1 MKFIK
6 TECLVCSTKT
16 DTVEVYPQNL
26 PKNISEANYSGRKI
40 PDNFHYR
47 MIRCLSCGLLFADEI
62 YDSDTIT
69 QLYENSSFDYTDQL
83 KGLEKTY
90 SSLFKYINT
99 YNIEKNKFLDVG
111 CANGFLV
118 KKAKDFGFKH
128 VYGSEISFKAI
139 NASDESIKKNILQ
152 GPFDPKNY
160 KENSFDVVFFAMI
173 IEHFENPNKF
183 LNDVYKILKPGGLLI
198 GITHDEKHF
207 LSKILKNKHP
217 IINDEHIAVFDKNTL
232 KKIMKKNLFK
242 VLNTENLKN
251 YYSISYW
258 LQLMPIAY
266 FIKKICIYFSKFRN
280 LDKKLI
286 GLKAGN
292 IYIICKK

>member
-1 MKFIK
+1 MKFVK

-26 PKNISEANYSGRKI
+26 PKNISEVNYSGRKI

-69 QLYENSSFDYTDQL
+69 QLYENSSFDYTDEL

-90 SSLFKYINT
+90 SSLFKYINK
-99 YNIEKNKFLDVG
+99 YDIEKNKFLDVG

-128 VYGSEISFKAI
+128 VYGSEISFNAI
-139 NASDESIKKNILQ
+139 NASDDSIKKNILQ

-160 KENSFDVVFFAMI
+160 KKNSFDVVFFAMI

-258 LQLMPIAY
+258 LQLLPIAY
-266 FIKKICIYFSKFRN
+266 FIKKICIYFSKFCN

>member
-1 MKFIK
+1 MKFVK

-26 PKNISEANYSGRKI
+26 PKNISEVNYSGRKI

-69 QLYENSSFDYTDQL
+69 QLYENSSFDYTNEL

-90 SSLFKYINT
+90 SSLFKYINK
-99 YNIEKNKFLDVG
+99 YDIEKNKFLDVG

-128 VYGSEISFKAI
+128 VYGSEISFNAI
-139 NASDESIKKNILQ
+139 NASDDSIKKNILQ

-160 KENSFDVVFFAMI
+160 KKNSFDVVFFAMI

-258 LQLMPIAY
+258 LQLLPIAY
-266 FIKKICIYFSKFRN
+266 FIKKICIYFSKFCN